1 MATPTASDPEG
12 PVWQHPLQ
20 QLAQQLDLAQTAL
33 EAAAR
38 LCPGDAALQAGLV
51 ERAAWC
57 RAQLCKTRD
66 RLSHGL
72 VRRADDRRG

>member
-1 MATPTASDPEG
+1 MATPTPSENPG
-12 PVWQHPLQ
+12 PAWQHPLR
-20 QLAQQLDLAQTAL
+20 QLAQQLDMAQAAL
-33 EAAAR
+33 DEAAR
-38 LCPGDAALQAGLV
+38 LCPGDAALQAGLM